1 MNEQPV
7 RLYYH
12 PLSRAANVL
21 WMFEELGQPYELEY
35 VDVQSGAQQSPAFLA
50 LNPMGKVP
58 VLADGDTIV
67 T

>member
-1 MNEQPV
+1 
-7 RLYYH
+7 
-12 PLSRAANVL
+12 
-21 WMFEELGQPYELEY
+21 MFEELGQPFELEY
-35 VDVQSGAQQSPAFLA
+35 LDSQSGAQQNPAFLA